1 MERDGP
7 VWPVEKPTKRSTS
20 RNTLKATTLKEVII
34 SATYVGNIAGQE
46 TPFKSTCQQNTDN
59 HNDIHNNVYPDFNFS
74 AAAAPVQNAP
84 NNGYKKIAMRLR
96 GRCVQEVGMM
106 RSSSQDD
113 QFHFLAGSCCYF

>member
-1 MERDGP
+1 MIEIFSALGAMVNADGGAHQHRHRSGR
-7 VWPVEKPTKRSTS
+7 TGGAAQGSTS
-20 RNTLKATTLKEVII
+20 GG
-34 SATYVGNIAGQE
+34 Y
-46 TPFKSTCQQNTDN
+46 
-59 HNDIHNNVYPDFNFS
+59 
-74 AAAAPVQNAP
+74 NAP